1 VEVAGQTGSST
12 RTGEGGITHFRN
24 RREAPQRLIVE
35 AVKMLTIRNVFALL
49 IVCLLADAARAQDQA
64 TGSGVPVR
72 IVVTVEGKKDAAPPN
87 VTQEDVMVYLDNQR
101 MRVTDWTSVL
111 NDRTG
116 LQLWLLIDDG
126 TDTALGTQLEDLRRF
141 VLEQPPTTQVG
152 IGYLRNG
159 MVQVEQKPTADHA
172 LAAKAIR
179 LPLGQPGV
187 SASPYLALIDL
198 IQKWP
203 STDHAREVLMITSG
217 IDPDYGPGPSN
228 PYLDRAIEAA
238 ERAGVVVHSIYFSSA
253 GHFGHSLWQ
262 INWGQNY
269 LSQLAEETGGEL
281 FWLGTSNPVS
291 FAPYLNELNQ
301 HFRSQ
306 HVLTFLAQGNSGYRR
321 LKLKT
326 EVPYVTL
333 VGPSKVYVP
342 GGK

>member
-1 VEVAGQTGSST
+1 
-12 RTGEGGITHFRN
+12 
-24 RREAPQRLIVE
+24 
-35 AVKMLTIRNVFALL
+35 MLTIRNVFALL
-49 IVCLLADAARAQDQA
+49 VVCFAAGPARPQEQA
-64 TGSGVPVR
+64 PGSGVPVR
-72 IVVTVEGKKDAAPPN
+72 IVVTVEGQKGAAPPN
-87 VTQEDVMVYLDNQR
+87 LAPNDVLVYLDNQR
-101 MRVTDWTSVL
+101 MRVTGWTPAQ

-126 TDTALGTQLEDLRRF
+126 ADTALGTQLEDLRGF
-141 VLEQPPTTQVG
+141 VLEQPSATQVG

-159 MVQVEQKPTADHA
+159 TVQVEQKPTADHA
-172 LAAKAIR
+172 LAAKKIR
-179 LPLGQPGV
+179 LPLGQPGI

-203 STDHAREVLMITSG
+203 TADQAREVLMITSG
-217 IDPDYGPGPSN
+217 VDPDNGPGPSN
-228 PYLDRAIEAA
+228 PYLDHAIEAA
-238 ERAGVVVHSIYFSSA
+238 QRAGVVVHSIYFSSS

-291 FAPYLNELNQ
+291 LAPYLNELNQ
-301 HFRSQ
+301 RFREQ
-306 HVLTFLAQGNSGYRR
+306 HILTFLAQGNPGFRR

-326 EVPYVTL
+326 EVPHAAL

-342 GGK
+342 SGK

>member
-1 VEVAGQTGSST
+1 
-12 RTGEGGITHFRN
+12 
-24 RREAPQRLIVE
+24 
-35 AVKMLTIRNVFALL
+35 MLTIRNVFALL
-49 IVCLLADAARAQDQA
+49 VVCFLAGQVRAQDQA

-87 VTQEDVMVYLDNQR
+87 LAREDVMVYLDNQR
-101 MRVTDWTSVL
+101 MRVADWTPVQ
-111 NDRTG
+111 NDRIG

-126 TDTALGTQLEDLRRF
+126 SDTELGTQLEDLRRF
-141 VLEQPPTTQVG
+141 LLEQPSSTQVG

-159 MVQVEQKPTADHA
+159 TVQVEQKPTADHA
-172 LAAKAIR
+172 LAAKALR
-179 LPLGQPGV
+179 LPLGQPGI

-198 IQKWP
+198 IRKWP
-203 STDHAREVLMITSG
+203 SVDQAREVLMITSG

-238 ERAGVVVHSIYFSSA
+238 QRAGVVVNSIYFGSA

-269 LSQLAEETGGEL
+269 LSQLAEETGGEF

-301 HFRSQ
+301 HFRGQ
-306 HVLTFLAQGNSGYRR
+306 HVLTFLAQGSAGYRR
-321 LKLKT
+321 VKFKT
-326 EVPYVTL
+326 EVPRVTL
-333 VGPSKVYVP
+333 VGPSKVYVN
-342 GGK
+342 GSK

>member
-1 VEVAGQTGSST
+1 
-12 RTGEGGITHFRN
+12 
-24 RREAPQRLIVE
+24 
-35 AVKMLTIRNVFALL
+35 MLMIINVFALL
-49 IVCLLADAARAQDQA
+49 VLCIAAGPACAQDQG
-64 TGSGVPVR
+64 TSSGVPVR
-72 IVVTVEGKKDAAPPN
+72 ILVTVEGKKDAAPPN
-87 VTQEDVMVYLDNQR
+87 LTRDDVMVYMDNQR
-101 MRVTDWTSVL
+101 MRVTDWTPVQ
-111 NDRTG
+111 NDRIG

-141 VLEQPPTTQVG
+141 VLEQSSETQVG

-159 MVQVEQKPTADHA
+159 TVQVEQKPTADHA
-172 LAAKAIR
+172 LAAKTIR
-179 LPLGQPGV
+179 LPLGQPGI

-203 STDHAREVLMITSG
+203 SADQAREVLMVTSG

-238 ERAGVVVHSIYFSSA
+238 QREGVVVNSIYYSGA

-269 LSQLAEETGGEL
+269 LSQLAEETGGEF

-291 FAPYLNELNQ
+291 FAPYLNELNEHFLGQ
-301 HFRSQ
+301 HL
-306 HVLTFLAQGNSGYRR
+306 LTFVAQGNSGYKRV
-321 LKLKT
+321 KFKT
-326 EVPYVTL
+326 EIPHVML

-342 GGK
+342 GSK

>member
-1 VEVAGQTGSST
+1 MGARGTMLLGPFCT
-12 RTGEGGITHFRN
+12 FGIAASPTASKLWGVN
-24 RREAPQRLIVE
+24 
-35 AVKMLTIRNVFALL
+35 MLTIRNVFALL
-49 IVCLLADAARAQDQA
+49 VVCFVAGPAGARDQA

-72 IVVTVEGKKDAAPPN
+72 IVVTVEGQKGAAPPN
-87 VTQEDVMVYLDNQR
+87 LAPNDVLVYLDNER
-101 MRVTDWTSVL
+101 MRVTDWTPVQ

-126 TDTALGTQLEDLRRF
+126 TDTELGTQLQDLRNF
-141 VLEQPPTTQVG
+141 VLEQPSTTQVG

-159 MVQVEQKPTADHA
+159 TVRVEQKPTADHA
-172 LAAKAIR
+172 LAAKTIR
-179 LPLGQPGV
+179 LPLGQPGI

-203 STDHAREVLMITSG
+203 SADQGREVLMITSG

-228 PYLDRAIEAA
+228 PYLDRAIDVAQ
-238 ERAGVVVHSIYFSSA
+238 RAGVVVNSIYFNSA

-269 LSQLAEETGGEL
+269 LSQLAEDTGGEF
-281 FWLGTSNPVS
+281 FWLGNSNPVS
-291 FAPYLNELNQ
+291 CAPYLNELNQ
-301 HFRSQ
+301 HFHSQ
-306 HVLTFLAQGNSGYRR
+306 HVITFLAQGNPGYRR
-321 LKLKT
+321 AKLKT
-326 EVPYVTL
+326 EVPHVTL

>member
-1 VEVAGQTGSST
+1 
-12 RTGEGGITHFRN
+12 
-24 RREAPQRLIVE
+24 
-35 AVKMLTIRNVFALL
+35 MLTIRSGFALVF
-49 IVCLLADAARAQDQA
+49 VCFLAGQARAQDQA
-64 TGSGVPVR
+64 AGSGVPER
-72 IVVTVEGKKDAAPPN
+72 IVVTVEGKKDDPPPN
-87 VTQEDVMVYLDNQR
+87 LSREDVLVYLDNQR
-101 MRVTDWTSVL
+101 MRVTDWTPVQ
-111 NDRTG
+111 NDRIG

-126 TDTALGTQLEDLRRF
+126 ADTALGSQLEDLRRF
-141 VLEQPPTTQVG
+141 VLEQPSTTQVG

-159 MVQVEQKPTADHA
+159 TVQVQQKLTADHA
-172 LAAKAIR
+172 LAAKTIR
-179 LPLGQPGV
+179 LPLGQPGI

-203 STDHAREVLMITSG
+203 SGDQAREVLMITSG
-217 IDPDYGPGPSN
+217 VDPDSGPGPSN
-228 PYLDRAIEAA
+228 PYLDRAINAA
-238 ERAGVVVHSIYFSSA
+238 QRAGVVVYSIYFSSA

-301 HFRSQ
+301 HFGGQ
-306 HVLTFLAQGNSGYRR
+306 HILTFFAQGNPGYRR
-321 LKLKT
+321 VKLKT
-326 EVPYVTL
+326 EVPHVTL

>member
-1 VEVAGQTGSST
+1 
-12 RTGEGGITHFRN
+12 
-24 RREAPQRLIVE
+24 
-35 AVKMLTIRNVFALL
+35 
-49 IVCLLADAARAQDQA
+49 
-64 TGSGVPVR
+64 
-72 IVVTVEGKKDAAPPN
+72 
-87 VTQEDVMVYLDNQR
+87 
-101 MRVTDWTSVL
+101 MRVTGWTPAQ

-126 TDTALGTQLEDLRRF
+126 ADTALGTQLEDLRGF
-141 VLEQPPTTQVG
+141 VLEQPSATQVG

-159 MVQVEQKPTADHA
+159 TVQVEQKPTADHA
-172 LAAKAIR
+172 LAAKKIR
-179 LPLGQPGV
+179 LPLGQPGI

-203 STDHAREVLMITSG
+203 TADQAREVLMITSG

-228 PYLDRAIEAA
+228 PYLDRAIEDAQ
-238 ERAGVVVHSIYFSSA
+238 RAGVVVHSIYFSSS

-291 FAPYLNELNQ
+291 LAPYLNELNQ
-301 HFRSQ
+301 RFRE
-306 HVLTFLAQGNSGYRR
+306 HHILTFLAQGNPGFRR

-326 EVPYVTL
+326 EVPHAAL

-342 GGK
+342 SGK